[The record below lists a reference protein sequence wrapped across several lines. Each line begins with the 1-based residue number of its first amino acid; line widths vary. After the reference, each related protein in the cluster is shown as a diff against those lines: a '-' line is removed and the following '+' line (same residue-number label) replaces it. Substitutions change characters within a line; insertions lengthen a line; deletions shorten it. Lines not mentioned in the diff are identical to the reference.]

1 MPYSDDTPPEG
12 AVCVEDG
19 CTLDAVTTRPVTQ
32 DWLTEIG
39 VVAMGESAQEWVC
52 SIHAPD

>member
-1 MPYSDDTPPEG
+1 MPYNDDPPED

-32 DWLTEIG
+32 DWLTQIG
-39 VVAMGESAQEWVC
+39 VVAMGGSAEEWVC